1 MRTKVQKAIVLFGA
15 FFFAALMSHGQNKGS
30 LFIIGGGER
39 TPALMKELVKTA
51 DLRQTDYVV
60 VLPMATSIP
69 EESIAYF
76 SSQLKAVCNN
86 PITSFN
92 FNKAQADANQSWI
105 DSIKNAKLIY
115 ITGGD
120 QNKFMAVVSGT
131 KLYGALHQAFR
142 NGATIS
148 GTSAGAAVMS
158 QVMLTGEER
167 DKSSKNGFQEI
178 KKNNTVTASGMGF
191 ITKAIID
198 QHFIKRSRYNRL
210 LGLLG
215 DHPEKTLIGID
226 ESTAIIVKKNRAE
239 VVGESQVV
247 VVSRP
252 KKLKVFSTDKIAF
265 KNARL
270 SLFSAGD
277 QFKIK

>member
-1 MRTKVQKAIVLFGA
+1 
-15 FFFAALMSHGQNKGS
+15 
-30 LFIIGGGER
+30 
-39 TPALMKELVKTA
+39 
-51 DLRQTDYVV
+51 
-60 VLPMATSIP
+60 
-69 EESIAYF
+69 
-76 SSQLKAVCNN
+76 
-86 PITSFN
+86 
-92 FNKAQADANQSWI
+92 
-105 DSIKNAKLIY
+105 
-115 ITGGD
+115 
-120 QNKFMAVVSGT
+120 
-131 KLYGALHQAFR
+131 
-142 NGATIS
+142 
-148 GTSAGAAVMS
+148 
-158 QVMLTGEER
+158 
-167 DKSSKNGFQEI
+167 
-178 KKNNTVTASGMGF
+178 MGF